1 MSSDYAAHRN
11 RLIAGLAIL
20 VILLILVVYLL
31 IRFIPEGNDQA
42 QAQVGQRSP
51 LSGLTYCGAEGDI
64 LCVVSFTQEVDGA
77 MQVNFQTPHASF
89 PEFILQIIH
98 NGEES
103 TYECEE
109 VEGAPTSIHCTG
121 ASQVPGEILQ
131 FKVISKHRGT
141 LLAEGK
147 FAIIGI
153 ALVTPEILSTGTL
166 DGLTGTPTG
175 TATADSTLR
184 TPTPTRGTP
193 TPTATTP
200 SPSYP
205 NPSYP

>member
-31 IRFIPEGNDQA
+31 VRFIPEGNDP
-42 QAQVGQRSP
+42 AQVGHRSP

-109 VEGAPTSIHCTG
+109 VEDAPTSIHCTG
-121 ASQVPGEILQ
+121 ASQVPGQVLQ

-166 DGLTGTPTG
+166 ETLTVTPTG
-175 TATADSTLR
+175 TATAAGIF

-193 TPTATTP
+193 TPTIP